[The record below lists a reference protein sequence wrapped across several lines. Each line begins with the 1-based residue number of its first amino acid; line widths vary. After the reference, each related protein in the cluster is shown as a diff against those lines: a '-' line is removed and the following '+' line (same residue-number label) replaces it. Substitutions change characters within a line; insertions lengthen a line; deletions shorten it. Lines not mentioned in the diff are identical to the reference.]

1 MQTASDL
8 LLATIPVEE
17 LADRTAQPV
26 TQALLSA
33 LPEAVRRARL
43 GAYLN
48 EEQAQVETGLT
59 KRQLRYL
66 RTQRRIPFRKV
77 GARTILYNTLEL
89 FEAIDAGTVPA
100 RDPLP
105 ARG

>member
-1 MQTASDL
+1 MPTAADL
-8 LLATIPVEE
+8 LLAAIPVEE

-26 TQALLSA
+26 TQALMIA

-48 EEQAQVETGLT
+48 EEQAQEETGLT

-66 RTQRRIPFRKV
+66 RNQRRIPYRKI
-77 GARTILYNTLEL
+77 GARTILYNTHEL
-89 FEAIDAGTVPA
+89 FEAIDAGVVPA
-100 RDPLP
+100 RDPI
-105 ARG
+105 AR